1 MADLLPDNRVRFPAA
16 KVDFDTLVGVTG
28 QEHDSYPAPGQQPRF
43 DWMRLFLIGLLAQQS
58 SYKEPTQFREGTPWF
73 DLNDAV
79 LKIYRNN
86 AWAGIAE
93 AIKLGDDSEGRPVML
108 QDVYATIKTLLGYR
122 PTATFSGRS
131 NNDGITVITIPESI
145 RAAAGSGSRAIVWID
160 GVQIDPRHSEFVG
173 GTAPVSIRLTGGE
186 ALNRN
191 QRFSV
196 LLIAI
201 DSTYFVADDVV
212 V

>member
-1 MADLLPDNRVRFPAA
+1 MSEQLPDNRIRFPAP
-16 KVDFDTLVGVTG
+16 KMDFETLVGVTG
-28 QEHDSYPAPGQQPRF
+28 QEHDNYPAPGQQPRF
-43 DWMRLFLIGLLAQQS
+43 DWMRMVIIGLLSQQS
-58 SYKEPTQFREGTPWF
+58 SYSQPTQFREGTPWF

-79 LKIYRNN
+79 LKIFRNN

-122 PTATFSGRS
+122 PTATFGGRCVT
-131 NNDGITVITIPESI
+131 DGTTVIPIPESV
-145 RAAAGSGSRAIVWID
+145 RAAAGSGSRAIVWVD
-160 GVQIDPRHSEFVG
+160 GLQIDPRHSEFVG

-186 ALNRN
+186 ELNHN
-191 QRFSV
+191 QRFTV

-201 DSTYFVADDVV
+201 DSAYFAVDDVV